1 MSLLHFYNTLIEEN
15 IVKTDQIEDKFID
28 RSKYV
33 VRMIKTCLQRES
45 VTEML

>member
-1 MSLLHFYNTLIEEN
+1 MSLLHFITLWIEEN

-33 VRMIKTCLQRES
+33 VRMIKTCLPRREL
-45 VTEML
+45 TEML